1 MSLIANNPKR
11 RVNPMFQVEQSA
23 AKQQQAQYDSY
34 MYQMNNGQMNN
45 GQMNNGQM
53 NNGQMNNGQMNN
65 GQIIN
70 GQMHHAQ
77 QYNQNNNTITPRS
90 TGPIM
95 PGMSQYRTCICPK
108 LKPSQNDARCTCFRP
123 H

>member
-34 MYQMNNGQMNN
+34 MY
-45 GQMNNGQM
+45 
-53 NNGQMNNGQMNN
+53 QMNNGQMNN